1 VGAVLEG
8 RPEAYDARWRAATR
22 RYRWI
27 TSSLVTAANQPTV
40 RRAIVPAAVRLPWVF
55 SRLVNALG

>member
-1 VGAVLEG
+1 VLEG

-27 TSSLVTAANQPTV
+27 TLSLVAAANQPTV